1 MIDVRAATAGDVPA
15 MVDLHTRVA
24 SEGMWIG
31 TEAPVDAERF
41 TRMFTDAIGSEQR
54 LRLVAADGDGIIG
67 HLGLDPERP
76 GILYLGMTIDAEHR
90 GQGVGTA
97 MMRAAVEWA
106 RSQTSVHKIELEVWP
121 HNAAGLAL
129 YRKVGFEVE
138 GRRVRHYRRRNGEL
152 WDAILMALVLDDSS
166 PGSPH
171 PDAER
176 LTGET
181 QG

>member
-1 MIDVRAATAGDVPA
+1 MSQLDDNGTVPPVGEEIH
-15 MVDLHTRVA
+15 MP
-24 SEGMWIG
+24 
-31 TEAPVDAERF
+31 AP
-41 TRMFTDAIGSEQR
+41 S
-54 LRLVAADGDGIIG
+54 
-67 HLGLDPERP
+67 
-76 GILYLGMTIDAEHR
+76 ILPLI
-90 GQGVGTA
+90 
-97 MMRAAVEWA
+97 
-106 RSQTSVHKIELEVWP
+106 
-121 HNAAGLAL
+121 NAAGLAL

-152 WDAILMALVLDDSS
+152 WDAMLMALVLDDFS